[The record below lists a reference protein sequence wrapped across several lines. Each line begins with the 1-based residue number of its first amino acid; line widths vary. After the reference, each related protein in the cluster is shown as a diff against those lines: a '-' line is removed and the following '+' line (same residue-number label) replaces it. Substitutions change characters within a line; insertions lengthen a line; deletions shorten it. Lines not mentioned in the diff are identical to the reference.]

1 MVREMERMILYQV
14 IVVLQAVVLIY
25 FIVLPVLFS

>member
-25 FIVLPVLFS
+25 FIILPVLFS